1 MSTTGP
7 IAFGPIAASNLEIF
21 QSSTGELYVLG
32 QTQLALTIVKTSSGV
47 LELAGS
53 SDALYVPAP
62 SIFYPIESD
71 GAFEIQGSTD
81 LVKILY
87 ANSQG
92 DLVLA
97 GTTNTELLDIIEI
110 NVASTGALEL
120 AATTGLAITVPQ
132 FYVLTSSGEL
142 ELAGTTALTFTDAIV
157 YDLTSSG
164 ELELSST
171 LALAT
176 VRVLESSG
184 DIVLDG
190 ESNFGEGRSTI
201 VNSSGELEVEASS
214 TTEILVT
221 ATSTGDLVL
230 AGTTTVAVQ
239 RPLRVIVN
247 SSGTLLLAGT
257 TALVT
262 RIYTKVAFDSN
273 LDINLGA
280 INSYVFPYRAPT
292 VKSRP
297 GSRQLKSDVS
307 RQVAF
312 LSHVRT
318 GKPRVESQVG
328 FYPAPPEIIVPIVPP
343 KRPQGPFGKFLDQFG
358 NKLTYK
364 FDSVTSTVN
373 IGVSSTVEVDNSGSR
388 DLQIRNEDALL
399 LGLDE
404 DTVLLD
410 STTTWGLIQDHMDK
424 NHDHMRRLQEDK
436 DLLGI
441 TD

>member
-21 QSSTGELYVLG
+21 QSSSGELYVLG
-32 QTQLALTIVKTSSGV
+32 QTQLALTIVKTSTGE
-47 LELAGS
+47 LEFAGT
-53 SDALYVPAP
+53 SDSLYVPAP

-71 GAFEIQGSTD
+71 GSLEIQGSTG
-81 LVKILY
+81 LNKILY

-92 DLVLA
+92 TLVLA
-97 GTTNTELLDIIEI
+97 GSTDTELLDIIEI
-110 NVASTGALEL
+110 NVVSVGALDL
-120 AATTGLAITVPQ
+120 TATTGLAITVPQ
-132 FYVLTSSGEL
+132 FYVLSSSGEL
-142 ELAGTTALTFTDAIV
+142 ELGGTTALTFTDAIV
-157 YDLTSSG
+157 HELESSG
-164 ELELSST
+164 DLEIASVS
-171 LALAT
+171 AFAT
-176 VRVLESSG
+176 VRVLASSG

-201 VNSSGELEVEASS
+201 VNSSGELEVTASS
-214 TTEILVT
+214 DSEILVR
-221 ATSTGDLVL
+221 ATSTGELVL
-230 AGTTTVAVQ
+230 AGSTAVTVQ

-273 LDINLGA
+273 GSLELNA

-292 VKSRP
+292 IKSRP
-297 GSRQLKSDVS
+297 GSKQLKSEVS

-318 GKPRVESQVG
+318 GKIRAESQVG
-328 FYPAPPEIIVPIVPP
+328 FYPAPPEIIVPIAPP
-343 KRPQGPFGKFLDQFG
+343 KRPAGPFGKFLDQFG

-364 FDSVTSTVN
+364 FDSTTGTVN
-373 IGVSSTVEVDNSGSR
+373 IGVSSTVEVDNSGAR
-388 DLQIRNEDALL
+388 DLQIRNEDSLL

-410 STTTWGLIQDHMDK
+410 STTTWGLIEDHMDK

>member
-21 QSSTGELYVLG
+21 QSSSGELYVLG
-32 QTQLALTIVKTSSGV
+32 QSQLALTVVKISAGA
-47 LELAGS
+47 LEIAGS

-62 SIFYPIESD
+62 SIFYPIESN
-71 GAFEIQGSTD
+71 GSLELQGSSALTT
-81 LVKILY
+81 ILNV
-87 ANSQG
+87 NSQG

-110 NVASTGALEL
+110 NVNSTGALVL
-120 AATTGLAITVPQ
+120 AGTTGLAITVPQ
-132 FYVLTSSGEL
+132 FYVQTSLGEL
-142 ELAGTTALTFTDAIV
+142 ELAGTTGLTFTDAIV
-157 YDLTSSG
+157 YQLSSSG
-164 ELELSST
+164 ELEISSVT
-171 LALAT
+171 AFAT
-176 VRVLESSG
+176 VSVLESSG
-184 DIVLDG
+184 AIILDG
-190 ESNFGEGRSTI
+190 ESNFGEGKSTI
-201 VNSSGELEVEASS
+201 VNSVGALEVAASTS
-214 TTEILVT
+214 TEILVR
-221 ATSTGDLVL
+221 ATSTGQLIL
-230 AGTTTVAVQ
+230 ASTTAVTVQ
-239 RPLRVIVN
+239 RPLRVTVN
-247 SSGTLLLAGT
+247 SSGALLLAGT

-262 RIYTKVAFDSN
+262 RIFTRVAFDSN
-273 LDINLGA
+273 LDIEIGG

-297 GSRQLKSDVS
+297 GSKQLKSEVS

-312 LSHVRT
+312 LSHVRI
-318 GKPRVESQVG
+318 GRPRVESQVG
-328 FYPAPPEIIVPIVPP
+328 FYPAPPEIIVPP

-364 FDSVTSTVN
+364 FDSTTGIVN
-373 IGVSSTVEVDNSGSR
+373 IGVSSTVEVENSGTR
-388 DLQIRNEDALL
+388 DLQIRNEDSLL

-404 DTVLLD
+404 DTILLD
-410 STTTWGLIQDHMDK
+410 STTTWGLIEDHMDK

>member
-1 MSTTGP
+1 LSTTGP

-21 QSSTGELYVLG
+21 QSSSGELYVLG
-32 QTQLALTIVKTSSGV
+32 QSQLALTVVKTSAGE

-62 SIFYPIESD
+62 SIFYPIESN

-97 GTTNTELLDIIEI
+97 GTTNAELLDIIEI
-110 NVASTGALEL
+110 NVASTGTLEL

-142 ELAGTTALTFTDAIV
+142 ELSSVTAF
-157 YDLTSSG
+157 
-164 ELELSST
+164 
-171 LALAT
+171 AT
-176 VRVLESSG
+176 IRVLESSG

-201 VNSSGELEVEASS
+201 VNSNGELEVEAST
-214 TTEILVT
+214 TTEILVK

-230 AGTTTVAVQ
+230 AGTTAVAVQ

-247 SSGTLLLAGT
+247 SSGALLLAGT

-262 RIYTKVAFDSN
+262 RIFTRVAFDSN
-273 LDINLGA
+273 LDISLGG

-292 VKSRP
+292 EKSRP

-318 GKPRVESQVG
+318 GRPRVESQVG
-328 FYPAPPEIIVPIVPP
+328 FYPAPPEIILPVIPP

-373 IGVSSTVEVDNSGSR
+373 IGVSSTVEVDNSGTR

-410 STTTWGLIQDHMDK
+410 STMTWGLIEDHMDK

>member
-21 QSSTGELYVLG
+21 QSSTGDLYVLG
-32 QTQLALTIVKTSSGV
+32 QTQLALTIVNTSLGA
-47 LELAGS
+47 LDLAGS
-53 SDALYVPAP
+53 TDALYVPAP
-62 SIFYPIESD
+62 SIFYPIESS
-71 GAFEIQGSTD
+71 GSLEILGSSV
-81 LVKILY
+81 LNKILL
-87 ANSQG
+87 ADSQG
-92 DLVLA
+92 NLVLA

-110 NVASTGALEL
+110 NVSSSGALEIG
-120 AATTGLAITVPQ
+120 ATTGLAITVPQ
-132 FYVLTSSGEL
+132 FYVLTSSGDL

-157 YDLTSSG
+157 HELVSSG
-164 ELELSST
+164 DLELSST
-171 LALAT
+171 VALSA
-176 VRVLESSG
+176 VRVLTSSG

-201 VNSSGELEVEASS
+201 VNSNGELEVEASS
-214 TTEILVT
+214 TTEILVK
-221 ATSTGDLVL
+221 ANSTGELVL
-230 AGTTTVAVQ
+230 AGSTTVAVQ
-239 RPLRVIVN
+239 RPLRIIVN
-247 SSGTLLLAGT
+247 SSGTLLLTAT

-262 RIYTKVAFDSN
+262 RIYTKVAFDSDAT
-273 LDINLGA
+273 LTIGA

-297 GSRQLKSDVS
+297 GSKQLKSEVS

-328 FYPAPPEIIVPIVPP
+328 FYPAPPEIIIPIAPP
-343 KRPQGPFGKFLDQFG
+343 RRPQGPFGKFLDQFG

-364 FDSVTSTVN
+364 FDSTTGTVN
-373 IGVSSTVEVDNSGSR
+373 IGVSSTVEVDNSGTR

-410 STTTWGLIQDHMDK
+410 SSRSWDLISDHMNK
-424 NHDHMRRLQEDK
+424 NHDHMRQAQEDK

>member
-1 MSTTGP
+1 MSTPGP
-7 IAFGPIAASNLEIF
+7 IAFSAIAASNLEIL

-32 QTQLALTIVKTSSGV
+32 QSQWAFTTVHLSYPALELSGSTEALYVPTPSLEFLVDSVGTLEISSVFEFNTLLHVNSLGE

-53 SDALYVPAP
+53 
-62 SIFYPIESD
+62 
-71 GAFEIQGSTD
+71 TD
-81 LVKILY
+81 TV
-87 ANSQG
+87 
-92 DLVLA
+92 
-97 GTTNTELLDIIEI
+97 LLDIIDI
-110 NVASTGALEL
+110 SVASQGDLEL

-132 FYVLTSSGEL
+132 FYVLASSGEL
-142 ELAGTTALTFTDAIV
+142 ELGGTTALTFTDAIV
-157 YDLTSSG
+157 HELSSSG

-171 LALAT
+171 LAVAT
-176 VRVLESSG
+176 VRVLSSSG
-184 DIVLDG
+184 EIVLDG

-201 VNSSGELEVEASS
+201 VNSSGELEVAASS
-214 TTEILVT
+214 TTEILVK
-221 ATSTGDLVL
+221 ATSTGELVL
-230 AGTTTVAVQ
+230 AGSTTVAVQ

-247 SSGTLLLAGT
+247 SSGALLLTAT

-262 RIYTKVAFDSN
+262 RIYTKVAFDSDAS
-273 LDINLGA
+273 LTIGA

-297 GSRQLKSDVS
+297 GSRQLKSEVS

-328 FYPAPPEIIVPIVPP
+328 FYPAPPEIIIPIAPP
-343 KRPQGPFGKFLDQFG
+343 RRPQGPFGKFLDQFG

-364 FDSVTSTVN
+364 FDSTTGTVN
-373 IGVSSTVEVDNSGSR
+373 IGVSSTVEVDNSGAR
-388 DLQIRNEDALL
+388 DLQIRNEDSLL

-410 STTTWGLIQDHMDK
+410 SSRSWDLIDDHMNK
-424 NHDHMRRLQEDK
+424 NHDHMRQAQEDK

>member
-21 QSSTGELYVLG
+21 QSSSGELYVLG
-32 QTQLALTIVKTSSGV
+32 QSQLALTVVKTSAGE

-62 SIFYPIESD
+62 SIFYPIESN

-97 GTTNTELLDIIEI
+97 GTTNAELLDIIEI
-110 NVASTGALEL
+110 NVASTGTLEL

-142 ELAGTTALTFTDAIV
+142 ELSSVTAF
-157 YDLTSSG
+157 
-164 ELELSST
+164 
-171 LALAT
+171 AT
-176 VRVLESSG
+176 IRVLESSG

-201 VNSSGELEVEASS
+201 VNSNGELEVEAST
-214 TTEILVT
+214 TTEILVK

-230 AGTTTVAVQ
+230 AGTTAVAVQ

-247 SSGTLLLAGT
+247 SSGALLLAGT

-262 RIYTKVAFDSN
+262 RIFTRVAFDSN
-273 LDINLGA
+273 LDISLGG

-292 VKSRP
+292 EKSRP

-318 GKPRVESQVG
+318 GRPRVESQVG
-328 FYPAPPEIIVPIVPP
+328 FYPAPPEIILPVIPP

-373 IGVSSTVEVDNSGSR
+373 IGVSSTVEVDNSGTR
-388 DLQIRNEDALL
+388 DLQIRNEDSLL

-404 DTVLLD
+404 DTILLD
-410 STTTWGLIQDHMDK
+410 STMTWGLIEDHMDK